1 MSALLPLFCFSEQG
15 IRVKCNGKFSVAK
28 LPKTIAH
35 PSGQSLVTQVWCPIE
50 SRPSDFR
57 PEDSRQNVSEPG
69 GRRRRD
75 EKADFLSD
83 KTNESRIGKKSS
95 NRQLIIWIEL
105 FVPFAF
111 SMLQILMIAAA
122 ESGEEKREE
131 RQFPGID
138 WRRRV
143 CKKIVL

>member
-1 MSALLPLFCFSEQG
+1 MTFGQKTF
-15 IRVKCNGKFSVAK
+15 GKM
-28 LPKTIAH
+28 P
-35 PSGQSLVTQVWCPIE
+35 W
-50 SRPSDFR
+50 SR
-57 PEDSRQNVSEPG
+57 

-122 ESGEEKREE
+122 ESGEKKE
-131 RQFPGID
+131 RKGSFPE
-138 WRRRV
+138 
-143 CKKIVL
+143 

>member
-28 LPKTIAH
+28 LPKAIAH

-57 PEDSRQNVSEPG
+57 PKDIRQNVSEPG

-75 EKADFLSD
+75 EKADF
-83 KTNESRIGKKSS
+83 
-95 NRQLIIWIEL
+95 
-105 FVPFAF
+105 FV
-111 SMLQILMIAAA
+111 
-122 ESGEEKREE
+122 R
-131 RQFPGID
+131 
-138 WRRRV
+138 
-143 CKKIVL
+143 